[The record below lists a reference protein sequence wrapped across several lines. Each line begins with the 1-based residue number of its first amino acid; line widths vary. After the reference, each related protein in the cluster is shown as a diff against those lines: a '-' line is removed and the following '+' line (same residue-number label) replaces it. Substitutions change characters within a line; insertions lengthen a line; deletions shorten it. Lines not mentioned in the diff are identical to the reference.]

1 MGTRETGR
9 GEAGALEGALQ
20 RAAGLL
26 KSLPFSTLPD
36 TQHPAHGK
44 GGGDGGCCCE
54 KKTATTEFQLP
65 SKFGLPP
72 AAAAQ
77 EERRRSTSTQ
87 VGRCPLH
94 RPAVSTQSTGR
105 APWAGAMARPPPCWL
120 WVLGTLAGLSATPAP
135 KSCPEKHY
143 WARGELCCPMC
154 EPGLLIRNCTLTA
167 NTECGCPKGW
177 QCKDK
182 ECTECDPPANPSLT
196 PRPSQAPGPQPTHLP
211 YAKKMPEARTVRH
224 VQTLADFRQLPAP
237 ALSTHWPREFSPRS
251 PLPERRHTGESRREA
266 SQKAPRAQ
274 RSLCSTDCIRIFV
287 IFSGMFLA
295 FTMVGALFLHQQ
307 RKYGLNKGESPA
319 VAEPGPYSCPRE
331 EEGSAF
337 PIQEDYRKPEPASY
351 P

>member
-1 MGTRETGR
+1 METTV
-9 GEAGALEGALQ
+9 L
-20 RAAGLL
+20 
-26 KSLPFSTLPD
+26 S
-36 TQHPAHGK
+36 
-44 GGGDGGCCCE
+44 
-54 KKTATTEFQLP
+54 
-65 SKFGLPP
+65 
-72 AAAAQ
+72 AAQ

-237 ALSTHWPREFSPRS
+237 ALSTHWPP
-251 PLPERRHTGESRREA
+251 
-266 SQKAPRAQ
+266 Q

>member
-1 MGTRETGR
+1 
-9 GEAGALEGALQ
+9 
-20 RAAGLL
+20 
-26 KSLPFSTLPD
+26 
-36 TQHPAHGK
+36 
-44 GGGDGGCCCE
+44 
-54 KKTATTEFQLP
+54 
-65 SKFGLPP
+65 
-72 AAAAQ
+72 
-77 EERRRSTSTQ
+77 
-87 VGRCPLH
+87 
-94 RPAVSTQSTGR
+94 
-105 APWAGAMARPPPCWL
+105 MARPPPCWL

-154 EPGLLIRNCTLTA
+154 EPGTFLKDDCDRYGRITQCHSCISGVSFSPDYHARPHCESCRHCNSGLLIRNCTLTT

-237 ALSTHWPREFSPRS
+237 ALSTHWP
-251 PLPERRHTGESRREA
+251 T
-266 SQKAPRAQ
+266 Q

-307 RKYGLNKGESPA
+307 RKYGLSKRQNTGLQ
-319 VAEPGPYSCPRE
+319 SCPYTPAHHLS
-331 EEGSAF
+331 SATRAQTSQKPPWLHVYQPCF
-337 PIQEDYRKPEPASY
+337 PPTLPPLLAGVLPPALPQLPLLCSSLL
-351 P
+351 PSPLPALRPRLI

>member
-1 MGTRETGR
+1 METTV
-9 GEAGALEGALQ
+9 L
-20 RAAGLL
+20 
-26 KSLPFSTLPD
+26 S
-36 TQHPAHGK
+36 
-44 GGGDGGCCCE
+44 
-54 KKTATTEFQLP
+54 
-65 SKFGLPP
+65 
-72 AAAAQ
+72 AAQ

-154 EPGLLIRNCTLTA
+154 KPGLLIRNCTLTA

-211 YAKKMPEARTVRH
+211 YAKKMLEARTVRH

-307 RKYGLNKGESPA
+307 RKYGLSKRQNTGLQ
-319 VAEPGPYSCPRE
+319 SCPYTPAHHLS
-331 EEGSAF
+331 SATRAQTSQKPPWLHVYQPCF
-337 PIQEDYRKPEPASY
+337 PPTLPPLLAGVLPPALPQLPLLCSSLL
-351 P
+351 PSPLPALRPRLI

>member
-1 MGTRETGR
+1 
-9 GEAGALEGALQ
+9 
-20 RAAGLL
+20 
-26 KSLPFSTLPD
+26 
-36 TQHPAHGK
+36 
-44 GGGDGGCCCE
+44 
-54 KKTATTEFQLP
+54 
-65 SKFGLPP
+65 
-72 AAAAQ
+72 
-77 EERRRSTSTQ
+77 
-87 VGRCPLH
+87 
-94 RPAVSTQSTGR
+94 
-105 APWAGAMARPPPCWL
+105 MARPPPCWL

-154 EPGLLIRNCTLTA
+154 KPGMFLKEDCDGHGRIT
-167 NTECGCPKGW
+167 
-177 QCKDK
+177 QCDS
-182 ECTECDPPANPSLT
+182 CIPGVSFSPDYHA
-196 PRPSQAPGPQPTHLP
+196 RPHCESCRHCNSE
-211 YAKKMPEARTVRH
+211 MPEARTVRH

-237 ALSTHWPREFSPRS
+237 VLSTHWPP
-251 PLPERRHTGESRREA
+251 
-266 SQKAPRAQ
+266 Q

>member
-1 MGTRETGR
+1 MEVAAVRKKQPQQSFNCHQSSVCHLQLLPRRSED
-9 GEAGALEGALQ
+9 EAPAPRWEGARSTGQ
-20 RAAGLL
+20 QSAPRAQDELPGQEPWPGHLPAGCGFWGPWRG
-26 KSLPFSTLPD
+26 S
-36 TQHPAHGK
+36 
-44 GGGDGGCCCE
+44 
-54 KKTATTEFQLP
+54 QLP
-65 SKFGLPP
+65 QPP
-72 AAAAQ
+72 RAVQ
-77 EERRRSTSTQ
+77 RSTT
-87 VGRCPLH
+87 GLGENCAARC
-94 RPAVSTQSTGR
+94 VSQERSSRTT
-105 APWAGAMARPPPCWL
+105 
-120 WVLGTLAGLSATPAP
+120 VT
-135 KSCPEKHY
+135 
-143 WARGELCCPMC
+143 
-154 EPGLLIRNCTLTA
+154 GLLIRNCTLTA

-237 ALSTHWPREFSPRS
+237 ALSTHWPP
-251 PLPERRHTGESRREA
+251 
-266 SQKAPRAQ
+266 Q

>member
-1 MGTRETGR
+1 M
-9 GEAGALEGALQ
+9 
-20 RAAGLL
+20 
-26 KSLPFSTLPD
+26 F
-36 TQHPAHGK
+36 
-44 GGGDGGCCCE
+44 C
-54 KKTATTEFQLP
+54 KT
-65 SKFGLPP
+65 
-72 AAAAQ
+72 AAAQ

>member
-1 MGTRETGR
+1 
-9 GEAGALEGALQ
+9 
-20 RAAGLL
+20 
-26 KSLPFSTLPD
+26 
-36 TQHPAHGK
+36 
-44 GGGDGGCCCE
+44 
-54 KKTATTEFQLP
+54 
-65 SKFGLPP
+65 
-72 AAAAQ
+72 
-77 EERRRSTSTQ
+77 
-87 VGRCPLH
+87 
-94 RPAVSTQSTGR
+94 
-105 APWAGAMARPPPCWL
+105 MARPPPCWL

-154 EPGLLIRNCTLTA
+154 KPE
-167 NTECGCPKGW
+167 
-177 QCKDK
+177 
-182 ECTECDPPANPSLT
+182 
-196 PRPSQAPGPQPTHLP
+196 
-211 YAKKMPEARTVRH
+211 MPEARTVRH

-237 ALSTHWPREFSPRS
+237 VLSTHWPP
-251 PLPERRHTGESRREA
+251 
-266 SQKAPRAQ
+266 Q

>member
-1 MGTRETGR
+1 
-9 GEAGALEGALQ
+9 
-20 RAAGLL
+20 
-26 KSLPFSTLPD
+26 
-36 TQHPAHGK
+36 
-44 GGGDGGCCCE
+44 
-54 KKTATTEFQLP
+54 
-65 SKFGLPP
+65 
-72 AAAAQ
+72 
-77 EERRRSTSTQ
+77 
-87 VGRCPLH
+87 
-94 RPAVSTQSTGR
+94 
-105 APWAGAMARPPPCWL
+105 MARPPPCWL

-154 EPGLLIRNCTLTA
+154 KPGMFLKEDCDGHGRITQCDSCIPGVSFSPDYHARPHCESCRHCNSGLLIRNCTLTA

-211 YAKKMPEARTVRH
+211 YAKK
-224 VQTLADFRQLPAP
+224 
-237 ALSTHWPREFSPRS
+237 
-251 PLPERRHTGESRREA
+251 RRHTGESRTEA